1 MVTVKIKND
10 NLIIKVFGELDLVVA
25 KEFRETVD
33 KILMDKPVKNL
44 ILDLSQV
51 SFIDSSGLGALLGR
65 YKLVQQKGGKMSIF
79 GANPQVFRILDLSG
93 VRKIIPVFQTED
105 LELEKRRAN
114 Q

>member
-10 NLIIKVFGELDLVVA
+10 SLIVRLSGELDLVVA
-25 KEFRETVD
+25 KEFRECVD
-33 KILMDKPVKNL
+33 KVLMDRPVRNL

-79 GANPQVFRILDLSG
+79 GATPSVYRILELSG
-93 VRKIIPVFQTED
+93 IMRIIPIFKTED
-105 LELEKRRAN
+105 MAIKRKEA
-114 Q
+114 